1 MSSTRLEG
9 NLWLLRPASSPLGKA
24 SSEPLPS
31 PRPRPCPMMVKRLQ
45 ERSWGSR
52 GDSSPELV
60 LGCAIRLGPDLLQAS
75 VYTLVEAILA
85 RLYDRGGWRRA
96 VHLVSPKSLPLVS
109 ASPWISSRRHP
120 VHNRNWLTSRGEF
133 GRAQPDGWETWP
145 ALCTIVK
152 RTTVLLDQ
160 KQTLLIARGKLR
172 CKRSRH
178 CHRST
183 LDVALAC
190 FSTGTTLTPDRVSS
204 RVLHLSHRSPH

>member
-9 NLWLLRPASSPLGKA
+9 NLWLSRPASSPLGKA
-24 SSEPLPS
+24 SGGPLPS
-31 PRPRPCPMMVKRLQ
+31 PRPRPCPTMVKRLQ

-75 VYTLVEAILA
+75 VYTLVEAILILA

-96 VHLVSPKSLPLVS
+96 VHLVSPKFLPLVS
-109 ASPWISSRRHP
+109 ASPWISSRRRP
-120 VHNRNWLTSRGEF
+120 VHNRNWTTSRGEY
-133 GRAQPDGWETWP
+133 GWETWP

-152 RTTVLLDQ
+152 RTTVLSNQ
-160 KQTLLIARGKLR
+160 KQTLPTARGQLR
-172 CKRSRH
+172 YKRSRQ

-190 FSTGTTLTPDRVSS
+190 FSTGTRLTPDRVSS
-204 RVLHLSHRSPH
+204 RVLHLSHRPPH